1 MRLDL
6 HLHSTASDGSVSP
19 TAVAE
24 AAAAGG
30 LDVIALTDHDTV
42 AGVEAARAAGRVRS
56 VEVISGVEVSST
68 WEGEEVH
75 ILGYFVD
82 VGHPAMVEHGGR
94 AGRLREARIRGML
107 ERLEDQ
113 GVTVPMSAVLEAA
126 GPERHSLGRPHL
138 ARALQAA
145 GYVASVPEAFDR
157 LIGDDHPAFLPTRF
171 LEPTEAVTIILE
183 AGGLP
188 VWAHPPGELLDALL
202 PRLCRGGLRGLE
214 VYRPRLGPERILR
227 LERAARSAGLL
238 VTGGSDWHG
247 PESGELGAF
256 SVSEDEVG
264 AFLEAGGL

>member
-94 AGRLREARIRGML
+94 AGRLREETRGGGAEPDAPSPFQVTRFSEDNQIGAFGRGEEFL
-107 ERLEDQ
+107 EHRAAPNEKRPVDSGAQCRFRKRLSRLFR
-113 GVTVPMSAVLEAA
+113 GLLEA
-126 GPERHSLGRPHL
+126 
-138 ARALQAA
+138 
-145 GYVASVPEAFDR
+145 R
-157 LIGDDHPAFLPTRF
+157 LHH
-171 LEPTEAVTIILE
+171 E
-183 AGGLP
+183 
-188 VWAHPPGELLDALL
+188 
-202 PRLCRGGLRGLE
+202 
-214 VYRPRLGPERILR
+214 
-227 LERAARSAGLL
+227 
-238 VTGGSDWHG
+238 
-247 PESGELGAF
+247 
-256 SVSEDEVG
+256 
-264 AFLEAGGL
+264 

>member
-19 TAVAE
+19 AGVAAA
-24 AAAAGG
+24 AAAAG
-30 LDVIALTDHDTV
+30 LDIIALTDHDTV
-42 AGVEAARAAGRVRS
+42 AGVQAARDAGRDLA
-56 VEVISGVEVSST
+56 VEVIPGVEMSST
-68 WEGEEVH
+68 FQGHEVH

-82 VGHPAMVEHGGR
+82 PTHPAMVGHDER
-94 AGRLREARIRGML
+94 AGSLREARIRGML

-113 GVTVPMSAVLEAA
+113 GVRVPMEAVLEAA

-145 GYVASVPEAFDR
+145 GYVESVPEAFDR

-171 LEPTEAVTIILE
+171 LEPEEAVAIIRQ

-188 VWAHPPGELLDALL
+188 VWAHPPGELLDPLL
-202 PRLCRGGLRGLE
+202 PRLCRAGLRGLE
-214 VYRPRLGPERILR
+214 VYRPRMNAERILR

-247 PESGELGAF
+247 PEGGELGGF
-256 SVSEDEVG
+256 VVTEDEVG
-264 AFLEAGGL
+264 AFLEAGGF